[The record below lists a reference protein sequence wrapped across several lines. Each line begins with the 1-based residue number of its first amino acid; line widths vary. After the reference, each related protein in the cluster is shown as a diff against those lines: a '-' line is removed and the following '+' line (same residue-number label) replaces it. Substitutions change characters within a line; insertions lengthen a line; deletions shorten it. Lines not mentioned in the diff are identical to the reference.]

1 MSSFAWICHDGSYM
15 FSFLLPLHP
24 PRAHSY
30 PKPGDHLEKS
40 LSKSFHFHQRR
51 KTLHGLEGSTSG
63 IGKAFLKGQEADD
76 LDLGAIWSLLQL
88 LNSNISV

>member
-1 MSSFAWICHDGSYM
+1 M
-15 FSFLLPLHP
+15 FSLLLPLHP

-40 LSKSFHFHQRR
+40 LSNSFHFQRR
-51 KTLHGLEGSTSG
+51 KTLHALEGSMSG

-88 LNSNISV
+88 LNSNILVWNQP